1 MSLEI
6 TSDDQS
12 ERFRDVV
19 ARAFLEI
26 LGPELPY
33 GLWTV
38 MLRCD
43 RETLC
48 VVMTGP
54 RHMRQEWAF
63 DIAGAL
69 GSTEMAEQF
78 RRRPW
83 RRQQ

>member
-6 TSDDQS
+6 TSDDRS
-12 ERFRDVV
+12 ERFRDPV

-43 RETLC
+43 QETLC
-48 VVMTGP
+48 VVITGP
-54 RHMRQEWAF
+54 KHMRQEWAF
-63 DIAGAL
+63 DIADAL
-69 GSTEMAEQF
+69 RSSEMAEQF

-83 RRQQ
+83 RRQ